1 MAPKTFRGVHGSGR
15 PHTSPKCL
23 RRRAIHPNR
32 HLQGTHRRDRPTDL
46 ATSMTIAACLDHA
59 MVRHCRSRG
68 KRRDI
73 EDNSLPLPRTVD
85 VKGPPD
91 QPRPIQ

>member
-1 MAPKTFRGVHGSGR
+1 
-15 PHTSPKCL
+15 
-23 RRRAIHPNR
+23 
-32 HLQGTHRRDRPTDL
+32 
-46 ATSMTIAACLDHA
+46 MTIAACLDHA

-91 QPRPIQ
+91 QPRPIP